1 MGGWGVPENEWS
13 KVPKSLNATE
23 TGISSSGQTQQRK
36 HEATVLLYTNALHKR
51 LLFQQ
56 KYLTDC
62 SLTKFQQ
69 LQGLRSNAMFFFQI
83 FKLGLRN
90 LVDHPSIFG

>member
-36 HEATVLLYTNALHKR
+36 HEDTVYTV
-51 LLFQQ
+51 
-56 KYLTDC
+56 
-62 SLTKFQQ
+62 Q
-69 LQGLRSNAMFFFQI
+69 LCTA
-83 FKLGLRN
+83 
-90 LVDHPSIFG
+90 